1 MLSNVNK
8 VSLISKRF
16 MNFFSKC
23 IYIYIYTSAYMS
35 INFLYYIHFIQTE
48 PLTVKVFFLKKSQS
62 KYSSYIPTSI
72 NLFTFFLLKKQLNYG
87 DADSIRE
94 HLPGIS

>member
-35 INFLYYIHFIQTE
+35 INFFYYIHFIQTE
-48 PLTVKVFFLKKSQS
+48 PLTVKVFFFKKPI
-62 KYSSYIPTSI
+62 KI
-72 NLFTFFLLKKQLNYG
+72 LFIYPYVHKPLTFFLLKKQLNYG
-87 DADSIRE
+87 DADSITE